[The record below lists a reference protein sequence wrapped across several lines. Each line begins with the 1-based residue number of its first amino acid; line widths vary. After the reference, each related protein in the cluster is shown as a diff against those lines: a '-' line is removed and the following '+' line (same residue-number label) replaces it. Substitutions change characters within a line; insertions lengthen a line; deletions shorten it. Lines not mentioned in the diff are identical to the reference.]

1 MNHFDR
7 VLVGLCQIESVFALV
22 QTRDFD
28 KTDYKYKQYVEDLD
42 DSKDQDAAHPV
53 YKVD

>member
-7 VLVGLCQIESVFALV
+7 VLEGLCQIESVFALV

-28 KTDYKYKQYVEDLD
+28 HTDYKYKQYVEDLD

-53 YKVD
+53 YEVD